1 MPEKLHIFCEPRPM
15 RGVAISSNNFY
26 FVIASTTIIVPCVA
40 HFIVRF
46 ATQLV
51 SKIPS
56 FIIWY
61 LSIFI
66 LLNPSGVLKTS
77 FHFFSPG
84 CTRSYPHSAPTGLF
98 EKNYSRTIKSFHI
111 SQGCALQSPSLRGVW
126 GGPAGYLSISGI
138 TRSSVPIMAT
148 RSPNL
153 LPRAI

>member
-1 MPEKLHIFCEPRPM
+1 M
-15 RGVAISSNNFY
+15 RGEAISSNNFY

-51 SKIPS
+51 SKSPS
-56 FIIWY
+56 FIIWS

-126 GGPAGYLSISGI
+126 GGPAFICQYP
-138 TRSSVPIMAT
+138 V
-148 RSPNL
+148 SPD
-153 LPRAI
+153 PVFPSWPPDHPTYYRGQYDPAQTD